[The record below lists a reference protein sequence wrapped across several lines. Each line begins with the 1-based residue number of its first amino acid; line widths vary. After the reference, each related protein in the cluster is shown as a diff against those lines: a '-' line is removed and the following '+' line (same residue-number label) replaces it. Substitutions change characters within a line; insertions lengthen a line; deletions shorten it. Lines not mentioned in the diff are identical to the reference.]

1 MKIDEVRADYQK
13 QLKEVEIE
21 LAKLKEYKIKLL
33 GGLETLDFLDTK
45 EEEEEQSTG
54 CVDLNSWKV
63 DKWQLQSQL
72 I

>member
-45 EEEEEQSTG
+45 EEEEEEQSTG
-54 CVDLNSWKV
+54 CVDLNS
-63 DKWQLQSQL
+63 
-72 I
+72 

>member
-33 GGLETLDFLDTK
+33 GGLETLDFLDAK
-45 EEEEEQSTG
+45 EEEEEKTG
-54 CVDLNSWKV
+54 SVDLHVDLNS
-63 DKWQLQSQL
+63 
-72 I
+72 

>member
-45 EEEEEQSTG
+45 EEEEEKTG
-54 CVDLNSWKV
+54 SVDLHVDLNS
-63 DKWQLQSQL
+63 
-72 I
+72 

>member
-33 GGLETLDFLDTK
+33 GGLETLDFLDAK
-45 EEEEEQSTG
+45 EEEEEEKTG
-54 CVDLNSWKV
+54 SVDLHVDLNS
-63 DKWQLQSQL
+63 
-72 I
+72 

>member
-13 QLKEVEIE
+13 QLKEVETE

-45 EEEEEQSTG
+45 EEEEEETEN
-54 CVDLNSWKV
+54 LNS
-63 DKWQLQSQL
+63 
-72 I
+72 

>member
-1 MKIDEVRADYQK
+1 MKVDEVRADYQK

-54 CVDLNSWKV
+54 CVDLNS
-63 DKWQLQSQL
+63 
-72 I
+72 

>member
-33 GGLETLDFLDTK
+33 GGLETLDFLDAK
-45 EEEEEQSTG
+45 EEEEEKQETDS
-54 CVDLNSWKV
+54 VDLNS
-63 DKWQLQSQL
+63 
-72 I
+72 